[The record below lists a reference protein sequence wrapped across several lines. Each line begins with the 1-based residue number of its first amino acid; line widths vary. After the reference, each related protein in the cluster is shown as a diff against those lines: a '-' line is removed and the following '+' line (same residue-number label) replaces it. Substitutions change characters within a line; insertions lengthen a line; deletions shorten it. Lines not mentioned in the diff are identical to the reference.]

1 MLKPMENNYREVKS
15 LDGLWAFW
23 VDFAGEGYQ
32 KGYFR
37 GLPPDEV
44 QPITVPS
51 SYNDIFSDPRIKN
64 HIGDVWYQRQ
74 VLVPRSYS
82 NRRVVLRFGSV
93 SHKATV
99 WIDGFEVAHHYG
111 GFTPFEIDITH
122 LVHAGDKFTIVVC
135 CNNDLYLESSKL
147 GLEADDDPAMAK
159 SDNNNLAHVSSA
171 SSAPLSPFPNS
182 FTFAGI
188 QRSVQLIYTPY
199 QFIDDLTVV
208 SDVSPDLKK
217 ARVNV
222 SLIARDMAG
231 SNLNSLQLSPLMRRR
246 LEIKKYELERQR
258 YMLTSFNLTLSDI
271 KGRVVARGVSAVT
284 QVQKCDCR
292 NCFKR
297 HYCVRSPFRKE
308 QDGEFDFEQP
318 RDSTEVK
325 GIDPS
330 SKRSLNEYLED
341 NGIVS
346 ESDSGV
352 CIGGTL
358 DPEDFILNQEPQA
371 CGPAKSSDYAAVSAV
386 QDDLALSGGSRTTKA
401 RASTDYRSRFRRNSN
416 NFASYS
422 GYADGESGTSR
433 FYEQCVPSDEEEEEA
448 ILETGVDDELSPET
462 MGWDWQGSGD
472 LDQIDSSFRAHYA
485 QEHGAAAQAMPRR
498 RVPTAAVPHNAH
510 VSLEGVKYKGQVTL
524 EVVDPTLWQPGYS
537 YLYFLQ
543 VQLKSGDAVIDEYTL
558 RVGIR
563 SIEIRGQ
570 QLLINHKP
578 FYFKGMARTED
589 SELRGQAFDYVTMI
603 HDQSLMAL
611 LGANAYRTAHS
622 PFSEEQMDYADLKG
636 IVVIDETPALCWY
649 RPELINE
656 RVQLAHKRT
665 MAELINRDKNHPC
678 VVMWSIATEP
688 EQAISNKNSQDG
700 ADGLMIRQ
708 YLEPIVSYARR
719 LDSSRPLT
727 LVNLRDAKSNAAIVD
742 LFDVLSVKFSDTELC
757 KQIPAQDLAQL
768 YEFLRQDLK
777 PWLAYHKPVI
787 VSEYGV
793 DTLAGFY
800 SESAERGSEEYQI
813 KWLELCHHIFG
824 ENDAVVGEFL
834 TFADINPVLGVRRD
848 SRKGIFT
855 RDRHPKSAV
864 FTLTKHFLSC

>member
-1 MLKPMENNYREVKS
+1 MLKPMENNYREIKS

-23 VDFAGEGYQ
+23 VDFAGEGYK

-37 GLPPDEV
+37 GLPLDEV

-122 LVHAGDKFTIVVC
+122 LVHAGNQFTIVVC
-135 CNNDLYLESSKL
+135 CNNDLYLETSKL
-147 GLEADDDPAMAK
+147 GLESDDDPALAK
-159 SDNNNLAHVSSA
+159 SDNNNLSHVSSA

-182 FTFAGI
+182 FSFAGI

-208 SDVSPDLKK
+208 SDVSPDLKHAQLK
-217 ARVNV
+217 VN
-222 SLIARDMAG
+222 LIARDMAG
-231 SNLNSLQLSPLMRRR
+231 SNLNSMQLSPQMRRR

-258 YMLTSFNLTLSDI
+258 YLLTSFELTLSDL
-271 KGRVVARGVSAVT
+271 KGRVVARGISTVD
-284 QVQKCDCR
+284 QIQKRDCKH
-292 NCFKR
+292 CFKR
-297 HYCVRSPFRKE
+297 YYCVRSPYREESVPSLDQFQAEDFAASYGANNSE
-308 QDGEFDFEQP
+308 QGVAD
-318 RDSTEVK
+318 RAEV
-325 GIDPS
+325 
-330 SKRSLNEYLED
+330 Y
-341 NGIVS
+341 
-346 ESDSGV
+346 
-352 CIGGTL
+352 IGGVL
-358 DPEDFILNQEPQA
+358 NPEAQRQA
-371 CGPAKSSDYAAVSAV
+371 HAHAF
-386 QDDLALSGGSRTTKA
+386 SRYHVYPGY
-401 RASTDYRSRFRRNSN
+401 TD
-416 NFASYS
+416 
-422 GYADGESGTSR
+422 GTSHIC
-433 FYEQCVPSDEEEEEA
+433 EQFNPLNEEA
-448 ILETGVDDELSPET
+448 ILETGAEDELSPE
-462 MGWDWQGSGD
+462 GSFDFGDWFSPLRDSVGSSGSGGSD
-472 LDQIDSSFRAHYA
+472 GAGTARRGRKPFPSAAIAHD
-485 QEHGAAAQAMPRR
+485 
-498 RVPTAAVPHNAH
+498 NH
-510 VSLEGVKYKGQVTL
+510 VSLEGVKYKGRVTM
-524 EVVDPTLWQPGYS
+524 EVVDPILWQPGDS

-543 VQLKSGDAVIDEYTL
+543 VQLKSGDVVIDEYTL

-563 SIEIRGQ
+563 SVEVRGQ

-603 HDQSLMAL
+603 HDQSLMSL

-622 PFSEEQMDYADLKG
+622 PFSEEQMDYADFKG
-636 IVVIDETPALCWY
+636 LVVIDETPALCWY
-649 RPELINE
+649 RPELIND
-656 RVQLAHKRT
+656 RVQLAHKLT

-688 EQAISNKNSQDG
+688 EQALSNKNSQDG
-700 ADGLMIRQ
+700 ADGRAIRQ
-708 YLEPIVSYARR
+708 FLEPIVSYARR

-742 LFDVLSVKFSDTELC
+742 LFDVLCVKFSDSELC
-757 KQIPAQDLAQL
+757 KQIPAQDLAKL
-768 YEFLRQDLK
+768 YEYLRQDLK
-777 PWLAYHKPVI
+777 PWLDYNKPVI

-824 ENDAVVGEFL
+824 ENDAIVGEFL